1 MKIFQLLLP
10 FIFFFSSNSFAD
22 SPLTSTQFYKAYE
35 SVQIVQD
42 AANSKGILTEK
53 LMNYLSDPSHPIDIK
68 VALINRLGWNINGK
82 HNANLFIQFLQKTKG
97 YQSIKDLK
105 ERASSHELLCIGYL
119 LAMDNYKDVKEALI
133 FSTLSATKE
142 PKSYTIQMI
151 NALILSQTFSYG
163 NWCKK
168 YEVVQKVKTATNLT
182 FDFKSEATDIIFQY
196 ISSYKSYCK

>member
-22 SPLTSTQFYKAYE
+22 SSLTSTQFYKAYE
-35 SVQIVQD
+35 SVQIIQD
-42 AANSKGILTEK
+42 ASKLKGVLAEK
-53 LMNYLSDPSHPIDIK
+53 FMIYLSDPSHPIDIK

-105 ERASSHELLCIGYL
+105 ERASSQELLCIGYL
-119 LAMDNYKDVKEALI
+119 LALDNYKDVKEALV
-133 FSTLSATKE
+133 FSNLAATKE
-142 PKSYTIQMI
+142 SKSYTIQMI
-151 NALILSQTFSYG
+151 KALILSQTFSYG